1 VNSRRHLWS
10 AVAVALVVVGIAG
23 SVLGAHLVA
32 QNDAQR
38 SHQAFATTSAQIAS
52 TLTLAIQHEQDLTAS
67 ASAYF
72 AGNPNP
78 TEAEF
83 LGWTNA
89 VRAFQRYPD
98 LQLIGEI
105 TLVPAAE
112 LGAFAARAEADPAGP
127 LSPDGTFQV
136 VPAGNRPFYCFEPVA
151 AGRTTQSAPPAGFD
165 YCDGPLGSALL
176 AARDSGADSYLP
188 ARVGKTSVLGVGVA
202 VYQGGTV
209 PTSVAGRRAAFIGWT
224 GMEVHPGVL
233 LATALR
239 GHPGVAVAFHYG
251 DGASKV
257 TFRAGSAPAGS
268 QLITIPLH
276 NGWHVDTTGA
286 VGGGGLFSS
295 HGALAVLLGGIVLS
309 LLFGALIEVLGLSRS
324 RAIGL
329 VRHQS
334 FHDGL
339 TGLPNRALIIDRMD
353 QMLRRARRTHTPV
366 AALLVDLDNF
376 KDINDTL
383 GHRAGDQLL
392 AAVGKRLASALREV
406 DTVGRLGSDEFV
418 VLVEGS
424 SLAAGAGV
432 VADRILDVLRT
443 PFEIAS
449 SKIPLA
455 LTGSIGVA
463 LGDRVTADQLL
474 RDADTALYRAKA
486 DGKKCFVVFS
496 HSMQEAD
503 DDRRHLEGDL
513 HDALEAG
520 QFFLLY
526 QPTVDLSTGTFTG
539 VEALLRWRHP
549 RRGVVQPDDF
559 IPSLERSGLIV
570 PVGQWVLETAC
581 RQGAEWHRRGH
592 QITVSVNVSARQLE
606 RDRIVDDVHGALAA
620 SGFDPCMLLLEL
632 TETTLMQDVDAT
644 SARLALLKAIGVRIA
659 IDDFGTGYSSL
670 AYLRHFPIDVLKID
684 RSFVSGIGDTTEA
697 GALVHTLVQL
707 GKVLGLETI
716 AEGIETDDQR
726 LRLKAE
732 SVDGGQGFL
741 YSRPLTVEQVDQLL
755 NEAALASRESHR
767 HRASTML
774 GRWQ

>member
-1 VNSRRHLWS
+1 MNSRRHVWS
-10 AVAVALVVVGIAG
+10 AVAAALVVVGIGG

-32 QNDAQR
+32 QYDAQR
-38 SHQAFATTSAQIAS
+38 SHQAFAATSAQIAS
-52 TLTLAIQHEQDLTAS
+52 TLTLAIEHEQDLTVS

-72 AGNPNP
+72 AGDPDP
-78 TEAEF
+78 TEAAF

-89 VRAFQRYPD
+89 IRAFQRYPD

-105 TLVPAAE
+105 ALVPAAN
-112 LGAFAARAEADPAGP
+112 LSAFAARAVTYPGE
-127 LSPDGTFQV
+127 TFQV
-136 VPAGNRPFYCFEPVA
+136 VPAGNRAFYCFEPVA
-151 AGRTTQSAPPAGFD
+151 VGRTTQSNPPAGFD

-176 AARDSGADSYLP
+176 AARDSGEDSYLP
-188 ARVGKTSVLGVGVA
+188 IRIGTTPVLGVGVA
-202 VYQGGTV
+202 VYQNGAQPV
-209 PTSVAGRRAAFIGWT
+209 SVADRRAAFIGWT
-224 GMEVHPGVL
+224 GVEVHPGVL
-233 LATALR
+233 LAAALH

-251 DGASKV
+251 GAASKV

-268 QLITIPLH
+268 QLISVPLH
-276 NGWHVDTTGA
+276 NGWHVETTGA
-286 VGGGGLFSS
+286 VYGGGLFS
-295 HGALAVLLGGIVLS
+295 GRGPLGVLLAGIALS
-309 LLFGALIEVLGLSRS
+309 LLIATLIEILGSSRS
-324 RAIGL
+324 CAMDL
-329 VRHQS
+329 VRHQA

-339 TGLPNRALIIDRMD
+339 TGLPNRTLIIDRMD
-353 QMLRRARRTHTPV
+353 QMLRRARRAHTPV
-366 AALLVDLDNF
+366 AALFVDLDNF

-392 AAVGKRLASALREV
+392 SAVGKRLASALREV

-474 RDADTALYRAKA
+474 RDADTALNRAKA

-496 HSMQEAD
+496 HSMQEAVD
-503 DDRRHLEGDL
+503 ERRHLETDL
-513 HDALEAG
+513 HGALENG

-526 QPTVDLSTGTFTG
+526 QPTVDLSTGAFTG

-570 PVGQWVLETAC
+570 PVGHWVLESAC

-592 QITVSVNVSARQLE
+592 RIAVSVNVSARQLE
-606 RDRIVDDVHGALAA
+606 RDKIVEDVRGALAV
-620 SGFDPCMLLLEL
+620 SGFDPSMLLLEL

-644 SARLALLKAIGVRIA
+644 SARLARLKGIGVRIA

-697 GALVHTLVQL
+697 AALVHTLVQL

-732 SVDGGQGFL
+732 RVDGGQGFL
-741 YSRPLTVEQVDQLL
+741 YARPLTVEQVDQLL
-755 NEAALASRESHR
+755 AEAAQAARESHR
-767 HRASTML
+767 HRAATTS
-774 GRWQ
+774 GRG